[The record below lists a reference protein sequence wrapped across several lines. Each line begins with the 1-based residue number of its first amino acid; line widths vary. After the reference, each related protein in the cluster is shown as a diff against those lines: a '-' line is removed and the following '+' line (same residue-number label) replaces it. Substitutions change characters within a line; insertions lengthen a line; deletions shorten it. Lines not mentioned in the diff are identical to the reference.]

1 MSSNFVTL
9 SNFLYLNKG
18 YYMKFSE
25 LELMDEFNSILNK
38 VTQSLEIKDVVKS
51 AKDVELKI
59 GGTNSYFFDTA
70 LAYKNFEIYIEFK
83 IYNNSLNNAWLSR
96 IDWRFFD
103 ELSNFNRI
111 FLIFTPSNLILYL
124 NRSLISLD
132 ILNNIDPVIKQ
143 SRFGQF
149 FISGN
154 REEVL
159 TLIFSSIKELSTI
172 RLPIESFD
180 PEGLNY
186 ELERQLEEMGYQY
199 YFEEEVEYREKIDKI
214 KNVIK
219 EYFFPSIQE
228 YEHETSDDLSINK
241 FEFRFFDVLLPNLKP
256 KTKFYRYGSLQLCF
270 YLAKDK
276 TMTLSGLSGMNDTS
290 EINYVESYLGL
301 TPTPNQLHSINYLKN
316 LNSKFIMSA
325 STLEDDLNQWR
336 LYGNDSTGVCLELEM
351 KDCNINNFY
360 VKAISYGKRWSNKSS
375 NGEVIHEN
383 RHFELDI
390 LRAFQNAI
398 YKLYNFTF
406 LFKSF
411 DIWKHFFKSYE
422 YEVEQEIRVLY
433 IKTDEDNN
441 AKLDWV
447 LTHSHNILNPV
458 LFFQYQNLPF
468 KINKVLFGSK
478 APEVNVNIQQFE
490 YLTQSKGINI
500 TFSKSQIKNYR

>member
-1 MSSNFVTL
+1 
-9 SNFLYLNKG
+9 
-18 YYMKFSE
+18 MKFSE

-38 VTQSLEIKDVVKS
+38 VTESLEIKDVVKS

-59 GGTNSYFFDTA
+59 GGINSYFFDIA
-70 LAYKNFEIYIEFK
+70 LAYKNFEIYIDFK
-83 IYNNSLNNAWLSR
+83 INDNFLNNHWLSR

-132 ILNNIDPVIKQ
+132 IINSIEPEIKE
-143 SRFGQF
+143 STFGQF
-149 FISGN
+149 FISDN
-154 REEVL
+154 KEEVL

-172 RLPIESFD
+172 RLPIKSFD
-180 PEGLNY
+180 PESLNY

-219 EYFFPSIQE
+219 EYFSPLIQE
-228 YEHETSDDLSINK
+228 YEHEASDNLSINK
-241 FEFRFFDVLLPNLKP
+241 FEFQFFDVLLPSLNP
-256 KTKFYRYGSLQLCF
+256 KTKFYRYGSLQLYF

-276 TMTLSGLSGMNDTS
+276 TMTLSGLSGMNDIS
-290 EINYVESYLGL
+290 EINYVESYLEL
-301 TPTPNQLHSINYLKN
+301 TPTPNQLHSISYLNN

-360 VKAISYGKRWSNKSS
+360 VKAISYGKRRSNKSS

-406 LFKSF
+406 VFKSF

-422 YEVEQEIRVLY
+422 YEVEREIRVLY

>member
-1 MSSNFVTL
+1 MN
-9 SNFLYLNKG
+9 
-18 YYMKFSE
+18 FSE
-25 LELMDEFNSILNK
+25 LKLMDEFNSILNK
-38 VTQSLEIKDVVKS
+38 VTESLEIKDVVKS
-51 AKDVELKI
+51 AKNVELKI
-59 GGTNSYFFDTA
+59 GGINSYFFDIA
-70 LAYKNFEIYIEFK
+70 LAYKNFEIYIDFK
-83 IYNNSLNNAWLSR
+83 INDNFLNNHWLSR

-124 NRSLISLD
+124 NRTLISLD
-132 ILNNIDPVIKQ
+132 IINSIEPEIKQ
-143 SRFGQF
+143 SEFGSF
-149 FISGN
+149 FISDN
-154 REEVL
+154 KEVL

-172 RLPIESFD
+172 RLPIKSFD
-180 PEGLNY
+180 PESLNY

-219 EYFFPSIQE
+219 EYFSPLIQE
-228 YEHETSDDLSINK
+228 YEHEASDNLSINK
-241 FEFRFFDVLLPNLKP
+241 FEFQFFDVLLPSLNP

-406 LFKSF
+406 VFKSF

-422 YEVEQEIRVLY
+422 YEVEREIRVLY